1 MPSQDNAR
9 KIAVLITCFNR
20 REKTL
25 ACLRRLADQQLP
37 ADHVLQVY
45 LVDDGCTDGT
55 GDAVIREFPRTRVL
69 HGTGSLYW
77 AGGMRFAWVEAAKDQ
92 PDYFLLL
99 NDDTEIVPHAVAT
112 LLEIT
117 GNPAAHVIA
126 VAAIADPATDKI
138 IYGAYRNGITGNL
151 PEDDPKDHCHTFNAN
166 CVLVTSAVHQTV
178 GILDAAYTHG
188 MADHDYG
195 YVATHANINIVQSAQ
210 TLGSCPPNSKKGTW
224 QDASLPRNRRWELI
238 QRPTGLLWRD
248 WLTYCRRHLGW
259 KWPFYFAGPYLRI
272 LLKK

>member
-1 MPSQDNAR
+1 MLLQEHILT
-9 KIAVLITCFNR
+9 IAVLITCFNR

-25 ACLRRLADQQLP
+25 ACLRRLAGQQLP
-37 ADHVLQVY
+37 QNHRLQVY

-55 GDAVIREFPRTRVL
+55 AEAVRDEYPEVRIL
-69 HGTGSLYW
+69 QGTGSLYW
-77 AGGMRFAWVEAAKDQ
+77 AGGMRFAWTEAAKDQ

-99 NDDTEIVPHAVAT
+99 NDDTEILPHAIPT

-117 GNPAAHVIA
+117 GTPDARVIA
-126 VAAIADPATDKI
+126 VAAIADPATGQV

-151 PEDDPKDHCHTFNAN
+151 PDDDPKDHCHTFNAN
-166 CVLVTSAVHQTV
+166 CVLVTSAVFREI

-195 YVATHANINIVQSAQ
+195 YVASRAHINIVQSAQ
-210 TLGSCPPNSKKGTW
+210 TLGTCPPNTKKGTW
-224 QDASLPRNRRWELI
+224 QDASLPRRKRWELVC
-238 QRPTGLLWRD
+238 RPNGLLWRD

-259 KWPFYFAGPYLRI
+259 KWPIYFAGPYLRI
-272 LLKK
+272 ALKK